1 MILSYIQ
8 DIGMDIS
15 SAQTENVKADE
26 LWAIA
31 APETQETTITEAV
44 IAAIPKHNIDKIK
57 DTGKSSNSLDD
68 SFESKYAQFKE
79 KIERDRL
86 AWETLA
92 KRIT

>member
-8 DIGMDIS
+8 DIGMDNS
-15 SAQTENVKADE
+15 SAHAENVKADE

-31 APETQETTITEAV
+31 APETQDTAISEAV

-57 DTGKSSNSLDD
+57 DTGKSPNSLDD